1 MATNPTAV
9 QYLPL
14 SGGSLSGGLT
24 DTSGNIVVNKP
35 GTIQANAGGASTTTM
50 GANYNGTGLASVSVP
65 GNLQNNTGASG
76 VKVSEAGAAPK
87 QGTAVLAAGT
97 NTVSNTGIT
106 ANSRIM
112 LTSQVDGG
120 TPGFVRVSAR
130 VVGTS
135 FTITSSSG
143 TDTSTI
149 GFEIF
154 ERG

>member
-24 DTSGNIVVNKP
+24 VTSGNIVVNTP
-35 GTIQANAGGASTTTM
+35 GTITANSGGASTTTM

-76 VKVSEAGAAPK
+76 VKVSEAGAAP
-87 QGTAVLAAGT
+87 
-97 NTVSNTGIT
+97 
-106 ANSRIM
+106 
-112 LTSQVDGG
+112 
-120 TPGFVRVSAR
+120 GFVRVSAR

-154 ERG
+154 EPG